1 MNVFPKNAIFKYPW
15 RAYQKKF
22 LNHLDEYLVDNHL
35 HVSAPP
41 GSGKTVLGLEVMLRL
56 GKPTLIVAPTLAIKN
71 QWIQRFCE
79 LFLNIETAPGWI
91 SSDIRKPGIIT
102 VTTYQG
108 VHAAIEGASEEG
120 EIKGESSKVP
130 ASEIIKRLQQKKV
143 GTFILDEA
151 HHLKNV
157 WWRSLMD
164 LKNKIEPTVVSLT
177 ATPPFD
183 VSGSEWQKYI
193 QLNGPIDVEI
203 SVPELMI
210 EGDLCPHQDLVH
222 FTLPS
227 QEEQTKIEYYHTQA
241 LGFFEEIKKDVVFLN
256 AIEQHPLYQ
265 KPLEHLD
272 WIYENISSYTSG
284 LVYLHFRGKEIPQ
297 IHFEIIGDQQEYI
310 PEFDFFW
317 MEELLEFYLLVDQTH
332 FKDYEDHRTDLGN
345 RLKRLGFFEQKT
357 LSFFNS
363 KRLNQILNSSIGK
376 LQGIKDI
383 VDFEFSVLKENLR
396 LVILTDFIKK
406 EYLNSGTQNTL
417 NLDKIGAIPIFE
429 KLRRENVQQKR
440 IGVLTG
446 SLVIIPGS
454 AKSIFEKLCTK
465 KELSRISLFPLS
477 YDSDYFIISLT
488 EQVKHDIVHIITEIF
503 QSGEIHILI
512 GTKSLL
518 GEGWDAPKMNT
529 LILASFISSFVLSNQ
544 MRGRVIRTDKDVP
557 DKTGN
562 IWHLVCFDPNDE
574 NGGQDLD
581 IMKRRF
587 RTFVGISNKDVPT
600 IENNFERL
608 NVKAIET
615 KEDVLEVNDL
625 FFTLAKGRSNL
636 VKRWE
641 NALSQGNILVEEIQV
656 PSINMAGMQE
666 VKMDYV
672 GKMSRNMLKVIA
684 SSILL
689 FWQNLL
695 FGIFRNLQVINSV
708 KTFSV
713 FASLFG
719 FAGFVVY
726 GRKLYRS
733 ARQYWRYRD
742 VGKQLGVL
750 AEVVLYGLIHEKI
763 IRTSFEQLKI
773 VSSSNKSEGSF
784 CYLKGGSQFENT
796 QFIQTLQELVS
807 QIDNPRYILKQQRK
821 FFFLKKEQYFPVPE
835 VFAKNKKS
843 AEFFHKNWNKIVGAS
858 ELIFTRTID
867 GRKILLKL
875 RFETLLKRNGRIE
888 HLHKWTR

>member
-465 KELSRISLFPLS
+465 KELSRISLSPLS

-672 GKMSRNMLKVIA
+672 GKMSINMLKVIA

-733 ARQYWRYRD
+733 ARQYCRYRD

>member
-35 HVSAPP
+35 HVSAPA

-763 IRTSFEQLKI
+763 IRTSFEKLKI